1 MWDTTAI
8 DRQVH
13 RVHREPEG
21 KISGI
26 PHLAKNER
34 DMGPTLHLLP
44 GEAATNPGQVN
55 KVTASDRSAA
65 WWRRP
70 VISFCPSDRTA
81 PNKSHHP
88 PLVIPSAAEG
98 PAVRPGSRT
107 KVSVPL
113 GLTQTRQ

>member
-1 MWDTTAI
+1 MLI
-8 DRQVH
+8 GRCSSQ
-13 RVHREPEG
+13 RFRPQEI
-21 KISGI
+21 K
-26 PHLAKNER
+26 
-34 DMGPTLHLLP
+34 
-44 GEAATNPGQVN
+44 

-113 GLTQTRQ
+113 VLPQNRHPRAKPRGPAVRLENQGTESQETFWFPIITKDLVSY